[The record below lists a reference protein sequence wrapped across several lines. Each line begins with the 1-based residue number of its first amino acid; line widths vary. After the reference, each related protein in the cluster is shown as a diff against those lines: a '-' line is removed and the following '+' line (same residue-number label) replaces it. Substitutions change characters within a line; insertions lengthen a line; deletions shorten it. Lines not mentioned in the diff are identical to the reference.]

1 MAKPTKPRS
10 KQSEAMLR
18 YYKARKAKA
27 RKRPGPKPP
36 PPVKI
41 EGDPI
46 KALRHFLNYRPTK

>member
-1 MAKPTKPRS
+1 
-10 KQSEAMLR
+10 MLR